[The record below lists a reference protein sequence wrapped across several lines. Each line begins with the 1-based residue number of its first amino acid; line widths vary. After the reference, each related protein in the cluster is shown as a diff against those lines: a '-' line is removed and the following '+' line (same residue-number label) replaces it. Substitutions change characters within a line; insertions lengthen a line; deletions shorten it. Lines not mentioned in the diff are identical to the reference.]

1 MGKYYCDYCDTYL
14 THDSPSVRK
23 THNSG
28 RRHKD
33 NVRLYY
39 VNWLESQAQSF
50 RMGLIRP
57 LGPGLLAPPGM
68 IPVPPGMPM
77 PPGMM
82 MPPPIG
88 LPPRPGMVPGMPPPR
103 LPVPGMPPP
112 PFVPPPGGATLPST
126 SIATSAPPTQVSTS

>member
-28 RRHKD
+28 RRHKE

-50 RMGLIRP
+50 RMSLIRP
-57 LGPGLLAPPGM
+57 MGPGLLAPPGM
-68 IPVPPGMPM
+68 IPVPPGMA
-77 PPGMM
+77 PPGIM

-88 LPPRPGMVPGMPPPR
+88 LPPPPRPGMVPAMPPR
-103 LPVPGMPPP
+103 LPGPPP
-112 PFVPPPGGATLPST
+112 PGFPQVPPPG
-126 SIATSAPPTQVSTS
+126 IPPTSVPPSIPPVANVTTPQ